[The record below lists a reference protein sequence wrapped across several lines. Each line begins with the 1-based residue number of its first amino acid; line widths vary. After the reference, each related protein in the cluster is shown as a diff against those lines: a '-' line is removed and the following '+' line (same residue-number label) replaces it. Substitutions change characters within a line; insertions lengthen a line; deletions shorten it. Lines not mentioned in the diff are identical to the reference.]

1 MIRWFGPLS
10 ACGIMLLGFAAASR
24 AKDAQDL
31 ADGLHGL
38 AILLTIATGMCS
50 AVWWHQSAG
59 LPDLPNRS
67 EQQGVADQHDANVLN
82 AAAAT
87 ATGLALIGGVYTSL
101 SWSSAEGLL
110 AATAFLLLLAMS
122 GSEIWLATGLSLRHG
137 LRPRSALAVA
147 VVVLASLIFV
157 ARRLIR

>member
-1 MIRWFGPLS
+1 
-10 ACGIMLLGFAAASR
+10 MLLGFAAASR
-24 AKDAQDL
+24 AKDAHDV

-50 AVWWHQSAG
+50 AVWWHQSA
-59 LPDLPNRS
+59 DLPNLPNRC
-67 EQQGVADQHDANVLN
+67 EQQRLADQRDANVLN
-82 AAAAT
+82 GAAAT

-101 SWSSAEGLL
+101 SWPSAEGSL
-110 AATAFLLLLAMS
+110 AAAAFLLLLAMS

-157 ARRLIR
+157 VRRLIR